1 MTNAELRH
9 PRNRLAPVQDP
20 YRHML
25 RDSLLI
31 TLLAFITVV
40 LATLG
45 KPFMD
50 IPGVVDGS
58 AHAVRHVN
66 LHLLGSFGTS
76 SVWYGAWTNLFGN
89 IVLFMPFGAA
99 VYVVGRSLRR
109 VRWGLGGA
117 LLAGLALTLGIEA
130 SQYVFSMGFS
140 DIDDVLFD
148 ALGSLLGAV
157 LMARLNREKQKQI
170 MHRLGFVLALAVV
183 GLLGAMLL

>member
-99 VYVVGRSLRR
+99 VYVVGRTLRR

-170 MHRLGFVLALAVV
+170 MHRLGFVLGLAVV

>member
-1 MTNAELRH
+1 
-9 PRNRLAPVQDP
+9 
-20 YRHML
+20 
-25 RDSLLI
+25 
-31 TLLAFITVV
+31 
-40 LATLG
+40 
-45 KPFMD
+45 
-50 IPGVVDGS
+50 
-58 AHAVRHVN
+58 
-66 LHLLGSFGTS
+66 
-76 SVWYGAWTNLFGN
+76 
-89 IVLFMPFGAA
+89 MPFGAA

-170 MHRLGFVLALAVV
+170 MHRLGFVLGLAVV